1 MDYDELISKLLKKE
15 RKVSS
20 SNEKTNTNEISKV
33 KNCIDLMTED
43 NKTESFVHNQ
53 AKNLNFQRSG
63 KIIPSLNFNSDK
75 NNESFI
81 SNAFRKDPK
90 LDEKIPKNSN
100 SNINDDN
107 GNRYNAYILSSN
119 VSRKNETKTN
129 KKDSNLITVIK
140 KKIEETDKVLNERM
154 SSINKKDKIPIKLN
168 LKSNNSNVQNA
179 STSRIS
185 SNLSC
190 KRENLKS
197 SEKNRD
203 QKSKSKEKDIPSKI
217 VKKIQVNLN
226 SNINQTKNEKHMK
239 KYMSNLSINKNV
251 TFEKK
256 DSDINSILRECKN
269 PPIASKIFSS
279 SIKTP
284 KEIKQKNVIDLS
296 DSNIPPLNTKKQLI
310 GTKIVAL
317 DLITQ
322 RELDS
327 NKVKNTS
334 ISSLISNIKTCTYDS
349 DSENASK
356 RIKGIVSLHEARKN
370 KNLDN
375 QHRSFSEDKY
385 SKVNKLQLVTENL
398 RKSSEN
404 SPKKY
409 ESASSLERDH
419 VDKKNNILRIEEK
432 TNNLRSSSLET
443 TERNFYRSNTLRVLS
458 ERRFKYKIQKLI
470 DIE

>member
-269 PPIASKIFSS
+269 PPIASKNFSS

-296 DSNIPPLNTKKQLI
+296 N
-310 GTKIVAL
+310 
-317 DLITQ
+317 
-322 RELDS
+322 
-327 NKVKNTS
+327 
-334 ISSLISNIKTCTYDS
+334 
-349 DSENASK
+349 
-356 RIKGIVSLHEARKN
+356 
-370 KNLDN
+370 
-375 QHRSFSEDKY
+375 
-385 SKVNKLQLVTENL
+385 
-398 RKSSEN
+398 
-404 SPKKY
+404 
-409 ESASSLERDH
+409 
-419 VDKKNNILRIEEK
+419 
-432 TNNLRSSSLET
+432 
-443 TERNFYRSNTLRVLS
+443 
-458 ERRFKYKIQKLI
+458 
-470 DIE
+470 